1 MNFSL
6 IIPCF
11 NEAKNIPLLIDK
23 YRDFVKDKKNQLVL
37 VNNGSTDNTRIIF
50 KNLKKSNIK
59 THNIKK
65 NIGYGYGLK
74 RGIKV
79 ADGKV
84 LIISHADLEV
94 DPKDIIKSIKIY
106 KKQNSKIK
114 KKIFI
119 KGHRVNKIKNSW
131 TFMDIF
137 FSYGLTIISS
147 LIFRKNL
154 YDIHAQPVLFNKEI
168 LRKFKYFP
176 NDFSVDLIF
185 YLYAKRL
192 NYKIIRFPVN
202 FDKKKRIHGIG
213 SSGTFIRK
221 FQSSLEQF
229 VQCFVIL
236 FRL

>member
-23 YRDFVKDKKNQLVL
+23 YRDFIKGKNNQLIL
-37 VNNGSTDNTRIIF
+37 VNNGSTDNTHTIF
-50 KNLKKSNIK
+50 KNLKKKNIK

-84 LIISHADLEV
+84 LIFSHADLEV
-94 DPKDIIKSIKIY
+94 NPKDIIKSIKIY
-106 KKQNSKIK
+106 KKQNLNIK

-119 KGHRVNKIKNSW
+119 KGHRVNKIKNYW
-131 TFMDIF
+131 TFMDII
-137 FSYGLTIISS
+137 FSYGLTIICS
-147 LIFRKNL
+147 LIFRKKL

-168 LRKFKYFP
+168 LKKIKYFP
-176 NDFSVDLIF
+176 NDFSVDLVF
-185 YLYAKRL
+185 YLYAKQL
-192 NYKIIRFPVN
+192 NYEIIRFPVN
-202 FDKKKRIHGIG
+202 FNKKKRAHGIG
-213 SSGTFIRK
+213 NSGTIIKK
-221 FQSSLEQF
+221 FHTSLEQF

-236 FRL
+236 FKL